1 MTIEGPW
8 TIDRLQG
15 QVWAADADGEAVPP
29 VAGDVTLLVGPEGGL
44 TSDELAAAALRIS
57 LGSRVL
63 RVETAAVVGAALL
76 LDRSERI
83 HGKGRKP
90 RLNSV

>member
-1 MTIEGPW
+1 MSIEGPT
-8 TIDRLQG
+8 TIELLDG
-15 QVWAADADGEAVPP
+15 PVWAADPQGEAVPA
-29 VAGDVTLLVGPEGGL
+29 VAEDVTLLVGPEGGL
-44 TSDELAAAALRIS
+44 TPDELAAAALRIT

-76 LDRSERI
+76 LDRSKRI

-90 RLNSV
+90 RSNSV